1 MIETKRRIQG
11 TKGVREK
18 STDRVERATKPRPF
32 HNTFILQKTLR
43 TISDIWS
50 INNS

>member
-32 HNTFILQKTLR
+32 HNTFIFAK
-43 TISDIWS
+43 
-50 INNS
+50 NSAHHK